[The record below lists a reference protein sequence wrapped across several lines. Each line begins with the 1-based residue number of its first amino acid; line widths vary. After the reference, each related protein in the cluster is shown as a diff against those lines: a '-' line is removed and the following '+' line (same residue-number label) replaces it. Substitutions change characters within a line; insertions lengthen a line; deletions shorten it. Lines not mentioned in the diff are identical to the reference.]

1 MKINDDIDW
10 TINAICTADGLDPEE
25 LIMDGVGELV
35 PRKEL
40 MREDIEYFFSIMDCY
55 FMVRGEA

>member
-10 TINAICTADGLDPEE
+10 TINAVCTADNLDPEE
-25 LIMDGVGELV
+25 LVLSGMGELV

-40 MREDIEYFFSIMDCY
+40 MREDIEYLFSIMDCY

>member
-10 TINAICTADGLDPEE
+10 TINAICTADDLDPEE
-25 LIMDGVGELV
+25 LVLNSMGELV

-40 MREDIEYFFSIMDCY
+40 MREDIEYLFSIMDCY
-55 FMVRGEA
+55 FIIF